1 MREKELF
8 PSLIGFTFFSLIVMV
23 VLRWLDIPAGDLLD
37 WVVGIGGFWV
47 LIFVTTVPWNTHFR
61 AKEVLSDAKSAEG
74 KARKVSEKDLYY
86 VKRIAR
92 LYLLIALALHVISAA
107 GLYLLAVYNISK
119 VGYWGAVLALLLT
132 GLRPASRLYAYIH
145 YRLTSISQE
154 IHFPKEDVS
163 KLQVEV
169 TAIKDKLE
177 AMHLLLHPDEK
188 GSWTQE
194 KTKELKRLESQ
205 MYALK
210 ESTENFQLQQN
221 TKLKEIQTQN
231 EKQIA
236 QISEDAQFLAQVRE
250 LIRFIKK
257 A

>member
-1 MREKELF
+1 MREKEIF
-8 PSLIGFTFFSLIVMV
+8 PSLVGFTFFSLIVMA

-61 AKEVLSDAKSAEG
+61 AKEVLSDAANAET
-74 KARKVSEKDLYY
+74 KKRPINEKDLRY

-92 LYLLIALALHVISAA
+92 LYLVIALGLHLLSAA
-107 GLYLLAVYNISK
+107 GLYLLAVYNISR

-132 GLRPASRLYAYIH
+132 GLRPSARLYAYIH

-154 IHFPKEDVS
+154 IHFPKDDVY
-163 KLQVEV
+163 KLQAEV
-169 TAIKDKLE
+169 KVLE
-177 AMHLLLHPDEK
+177 EQLKVLHTLLHPDEE
-188 GSWTQE
+188 GSWTQQKE
-194 KTKELKRLESQ
+194 KELQQLEKQ